1 VTEKRTILLLC
12 ATVAVLYGTTLT
24 NEFARDDFYYIVRN
38 VQVQHAPWRQLI
50 EPHQNSNV
58 YRPLVFLSYSV
69 NYFTLGMHPA
79 GFHLLNLA
87 LHAWVTV
94 MLFFLL
100 KELLGE
106 RLIALVAAWL
116 FAVHPIHTEAV
127 TNVAGRPELMAA
139 GFLLAAWLAH
149 LRGREVAALALFLMA
164 MMSKESA
171 VVLPAMLVIG
181 DYASSRWKP
190 HARYVRMLAMAAAYV
205 GWLWYMQG
213 GRLGRQLIPMIDNPL
228 AGMPAPWRILNALS
242 VAWKYVGLQIYP
254 ATLSADYSF
263 NAIPVSRSWVVLL
276 PALLGTLLIAWLWI
290 GAVLRR
296 QGVPIV
302 AGGIYF
308 VAFATTANILIPTGT
323 IMGERLAYLPSAGF
337 CLLTAWI
344 WSRLPLR
351 RRTSALGLLVL
362 IVGAF
367 AMRTVIRNANWRD
380 DLTISQA
387 TVEAAPDSVKAR
399 NNLGGQYMDRR
410 QPDMAREQYEAGFRI
425 DPDDPDLLAS
435 YGLLEYRSGNK
446 LEGERM
452 MERALGM
459 SGRDNPNYD
468 LIATN
473 YAALLV
479 EGGRP
484 GEALAILDGVIAAS
498 PNYARALANRAVIHY
513 KQGQREAARADAESA
528 LRVDANNS
536 QAQTVLRLL
545 R

>member
-1 VTEKRTILLLC
+1 MTEKRTILLLC

-38 VQVQHAPWRQLI
+38 AQVRHAPWRQLI

-58 YRPLVFLSYSV
+58 YRPLVFLSYSL

-190 HARYVRMLAMAAAYV
+190 PARYVRMLALAAAYV

-323 IMGERLAYLPSAGF
+323 IMGERLAYLPSAGL
-337 CLLTAWI
+337 CLLAAWI

-367 AMRTVIRNANWRD
+367 AMRTVFRNANWRD

-528 LRVDANNS
+528 LLVDANNS